1 MNKGKVI
8 NKPLE
13 ARKAS
18 PLLVSVSAVILGM
31 LAGCI
36 LILVIGKNPITGYSK
51 LFK

>member
-36 LILVIGKNPITGYSK
+36 LYHICNCFRRKKDPK
-51 LFK
+51 

>member
-31 LAGCI
+31 LAASSYWSS
-36 LILVIGKNPITGYSK
+36 GKTP
-51 LFK
+51 